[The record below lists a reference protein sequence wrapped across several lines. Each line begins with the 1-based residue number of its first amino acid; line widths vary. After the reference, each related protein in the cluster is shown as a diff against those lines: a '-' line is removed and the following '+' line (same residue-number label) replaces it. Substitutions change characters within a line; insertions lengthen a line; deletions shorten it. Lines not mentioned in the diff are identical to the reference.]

1 MPIYEYKCEHCD
13 HELEALQ
20 KMSDA
25 PLTQCPECKEPKLK
39 KLVSASRFV
48 LKGQGWYETDFKQKK
63 TQPTDKPA
71 DKKEDTNVNTETKG
85 NKSDKPAATR
95 QKTKTETNNKTTAK
109 TTPSAST

>member
-1 MPIYEYKCEHCD
+1 MPIYEYKCEHCG

-63 TQPTDKPA
+63 TQPADKPA
-71 DKKEDTNVNTETKG
+71 DKKEDTTKEK
-85 NKSDKPAATR
+85 KSDKSAATG
-95 QKTKTETNNKTTAK
+95 QKAKTETSNKTTAK